1 MRTAVQME
9 RYGPPDVLLPVELP
23 DHAPAPDEVVV
34 RSAISGVNRSDLL
47 IRSGEWP
54 VLSGAFP
61 YVPGLEVAG
70 TVEQVGANVTSVKPG
85 DRVITMM
92 QRLGGVH
99 GVRPGGYQSHVC
111 VHAGVLVP
119 IPEGLDTE
127 AAGTF
132 GLPAVTAEQALR
144 VLAVQPGD
152 RVLVLGGSSAVGT
165 MAIQMVRALGGV
177 PVATG
182 TSPAKFELM
191 RRCGAKQ
198 VVDTR
203 GAGWSKQ
210 LDPVHHALDLVGK
223 ATFAESVSLLR
234 PGGKLVFVGG
244 ISGGEVTFS
253 AWDLMGPVTLT
264 GYSSETLTRDALS
277 DSIQQI
283 AHLAAQGK
291 LAVHQV
297 LRVPLPG
304 AARAHRELESGQIAG
319 RVVLTAG

>member
-1 MRTAVQME
+1 MRIAIQME
-9 RYGPPDVLLPVELP
+9 RPGPPDVLVPVELP
-23 DHAPAPDEVVV
+23 DHSPPPDEVVV
-34 RSAISGVNRSDLL
+34 RAAVSGVNRADLF
-47 IRSGEWP
+47 IRSGEWA
-54 VLSGAFP
+54 VMSGVFP

-85 DRVITMM
+85 DRVVTMM

-99 GVRPGGYQSHVC
+99 GVRSGGYQSHVC

-152 RVLVLGGSSAVGT
+152 RVLIQGGSSAVGT

-177 PVATG
+177 AIATS
-182 TSPAKFELM
+182 TSPAKFELL
-191 RRCGAKQ
+191 RRCGAGQ

-203 GAGWSKQ
+203 GSAWPKQ
-210 LDPVHHALDLVGK
+210 VDPVHHVVDLVGK
-223 ATFAESVSLLR
+223 ATFKESVSLLR

-244 ISGGEVTFS
+244 TTGGEVSFS

-277 DSIQQI
+277 DSIRQI
-283 AHLAAQGK
+283 ASLAAQGK

-297 LRVPLPG
+297 LRVPLRE
-304 AARAHRELESGQIAG
+304 AARAHREMESGQVAG

>member
-1 MRTAVQME
+1 MRVAIQME
-9 RYGPPDVLLPVELP
+9 VYGPPEVLVPVQLP

-34 RSAISGVNRSDLL
+34 RAAISGVNRSDLL

-54 VLSGAFP
+54 VLSGVFP
-61 YVPGLEVAG
+61 YTPGLEVAG

-119 IPEGLDTE
+119 VPEGLDTE

-132 GLPAVTAEQALR
+132 GLPAVTAEQGLR
-144 VLAVQPGD
+144 VLQVQPGD
-152 RVLVLGGSSAVGT
+152 RVLVQGGSSAVGT
-165 MAIQMVRALGGV
+165 MAIQMARALGGAV
-177 PVATG
+177 IATG

-191 RRCGAKQ
+191 RRCGARQ

-203 GAGWSKQ
+203 GTGWSKE
-210 LDPVHHALDLVGK
+210 LDPVHHVLDLGGK
-223 ATFAESVSLLR
+223 ATFQESVSLLR
-234 PGGKLVFVGG
+234 PGGKLVFAGG
-244 ISGGEVTFS
+244 VTGGEVSFS

-277 DSIQQI
+277 ESIQHI
-283 AHLAAQGK
+283 AALAARGA
-291 LAVHQV
+291 LAAHQV
-297 LRVPLPG
+297 LRVPLRE
-304 AARAHRELESGQIAG
+304 AARAHREMESGQVAG

>member
-1 MRTAVQME
+1 MRVAIQME
-9 RYGPPDVLLPVELP
+9 RYGPPDVLVPVELP
-23 DHAPAPDEVVV
+23 DHAPPPDEVVV
-34 RSAISGVNRSDLL
+34 RSVVSGVNRSDLL

-70 TVEQVGANVTSVKPG
+70 VVEQVGANVGSVKHG

-92 QRLGGVH
+92 QRLGGAH

-119 IPEGLDTE
+119 IPDGLDTE
-127 AAGTF
+127 LVGLF
-132 GLPAVTAEQALR
+132 GLPAVTAEQGLR
-144 VLAVQPGD
+144 ALAVQPGD
-152 RVLVLGGSSAVGT
+152 RVLVQGGSSAVGT
-165 MAIQMVRALGGV
+165 MAIQLVRALGGV
-177 PVATG
+177 PIATG

-191 RRCGAKQ
+191 RQCGAKQ

-203 GAGWSKQ
+203 SPDWAKQ
-210 LDPVHHALDLVGK
+210 VDPVHGVLDTVGR
-223 ATFAESVSLLR
+223 ATFKESVSLLR

-244 ISGGEVTFS
+244 TSGGEVAFS

-277 DSIQQI
+277 ESIQEI
-283 AHLAAQGK
+283 SRLAARGA

-297 LRVPLPG
+297 LRVPLRE
-304 AARAHRELESGQIAG
+304 AARAHRELESGRVAG

>member
-1 MRTAVQME
+1 MRTAIQME
-9 RYGPPDVLLPVELP
+9 RYGPPEVLVPVELP

-34 RSAISGVNRSDLL
+34 RAAVSGVNRSDLL

-54 VLSGAFP
+54 VMSGVFP

-119 IPEGLDTE
+119 IPEGLDPE

-152 RVLVLGGSSAVGT
+152 RVLVQGGSSAVGT
-165 MAIQMVRALGGV
+165 MAIQMARALGGAV
-177 PVATG
+177 IATG

-191 RRCGAKQ
+191 RRCGANQ

-203 GAGWSKQ
+203 GAGWSKD
-210 LDPVHHALDLVGK
+210 LDPVHHVLDLVGK
-223 ATFAESVSLLR
+223 ATFQESVSLLR
-234 PGGKLVFVGG
+234 PGGRLAFVGG

-277 DSIQQI
+277 ESIRHI
-283 AHLAAQGK
+283 ARLAAQGA

-297 LRVPLPG
+297 LRVPLRE
-304 AARAHRELESGQIAG
+304 AARAHREMEAGQVAG

>member
-1 MRTAVQME
+1 VRLAVQME
-9 RYGPPDVLLPVELP
+9 RPGPPEVLVPVELP
-23 DHAPAPDEVVV
+23 DHAPPPDEVVV
-34 RSAISGVNRSDLL
+34 RSVVSGVNRADLF
-47 IRSGEWP
+47 IRSGVWA
-54 VLSGAFP
+54 VMSGVFP

-70 TVEQVGANVTSVKPG
+70 VVEQVGANVTSVKPG

-111 VHAGVLVP
+111 VHAGVLAP
-119 IPEGLDTE
+119 IPDGLDT
-127 AAGTF
+127 ALAGTF
-132 GLPAVTAEQALR
+132 GLPAVTAEQGLR
-144 VLAVQPGD
+144 VLGVQPGD
-152 RVLVLGGSSAVGT
+152 RVLVQGGSSAVGT
-165 MAIQMVRALGGV
+165 MAIQMVRAAGGV
-177 PVATG
+177 PIATG

-203 GAGWSKQ
+203 GPDWAKQ
-210 LDPVHHALDLVGK
+210 VDPVHGVLDLVGK
-223 ATFAESVSLLR
+223 ATFQESVSLLR

-244 ISGGEVTFS
+244 TSGGEVGFS

-277 DSIQQI
+277 ESIQQI
-283 AHLAAQGK
+283 AGLAARGA
-291 LAVHQV
+291 LAAHQV
-297 LRVPLPG
+297 LRVPLRE
-304 AARAHRELESGQIAG
+304 AARAHQEMESGKVAG

>member
-1 MRTAVQME
+1 MRTAIQME
-9 RYGPPDVLLPVELP
+9 RYGPPEVLAPVELP

-34 RSAISGVNRSDLL
+34 RAAISGVNRSDLL

-99 GVRPGGYQSHVC
+99 GVRPGGYQDHVC

-132 GLPAVTAEQALR
+132 GLPAVTAEQGLR
-144 VLAVQPGD
+144 VLNVQPGD
-152 RVLVLGGSSAVGT
+152 RVLVQGGSSAVGT
-165 MAIQMVRALGGV
+165 MAIQMARALGGV
-177 PVATG
+177 VIATG

-203 GAGWSKQ
+203 GTGWSKE
-210 LDPVHHALDLVGK
+210 LDPVHHVLDLVGK
-223 ATFAESVSLLR
+223 ATFQESVSLLR

-244 ISGGEVTFS
+244 TSGGEVSFS

-277 DSIQQI
+277 ESIQRI
-283 AHLAAQGK
+283 AALAAQGT
-291 LAVHQV
+291 LAAHQV
-297 LRVPLPG
+297 LRVPLRE
-304 AARAHRELESGQIAG
+304 AARAHREMESGQVAG